1 MMGFVRLL
9 SIIPGVGGGVG
20 GDVSDISVDKTTKS
34 HKELYHLRY
43 VPSAIIVHICF
54 TCFSDTNLKALV
66 QHLENTPR

>member
-9 SIIPGVGGGVG
+9 SIIPGVCCGIS

-43 VPSAIIVHICF
+43 VPSAIIVH
-54 TCFSDTNLKALV
+54 V
-66 QHLENTPR
+66 